1 MREIKPQNIY
11 YLSSWHNDIVTITNP
26 CYPAYATRNLYGDD
40 GYGNDLVILVEDDLA
55 KIIIEKILVL
65 KSIARNIRIKI
76 LPTGGWT
83 NTISMAYD
91 IMSSNLL
98 QKGTKTAVILDQDIK
113 NEVPVFLSNHKQF
126 SGIKIDFLPIASL
139 EKYLRRNLYLNI
151 DKNLFSL
158 LDTYLFQKKPLNE
171 IIALYDREDHRDDS
185 DGKAFYGCLLNEIR
199 SMRKD
204 REDLVDLV
212 VKYIFEND
220 ENGIERVA
228 EYLRNKIK

>member
-1 MREIKPQNIY
+1 M
-11 YLSSWHNDIVTITNP
+11 
-26 CYPAYATRNLYGDD
+26 
-40 GYGNDLVILVEDDLA
+40 
-55 KIIIEKILVL
+55 
-65 KSIARNIRIKI
+65 
-76 LPTGGWT
+76 
-83 NTISMAYD
+83 
-91 IMSSNLL
+91 
-98 QKGTKTAVILDQDIK
+98 
-113 NEVPVFLSNHKQF
+113 PVFLSNHKQF